1 MEDSIKQLW
10 LYNDWAN
17 KLVID
22 KLLLCD
28 KEIPESCIRLLSHI
42 VNAQL
47 IWQNRIDRI
56 PPTVGVW
63 DMHSLSECKEIHSST
78 SINLQKKIKFT
89 SIGVE
94 IPIHYTN
101 TKNEKF
107 VNTLQEIL
115 LHIFN
120 HGTYHRAQ
128 IATEMRK
135 NGLEPINTDF
145 ITYARSKI
153 EIGDDQTIT

>member
-1 MEDSIKQLW
+1 MEDPIKQLW

-17 KLVID
+17 KLVLE
-22 KLLLCD
+22 KLLISD
-28 KEIPESCIRLLSHI
+28 KKIPDSSIRLLSHI

-56 PPTVGVW
+56 QPTVGVW
-63 DMHSLSECKEIHSST
+63 DVHTLSKCKEIHTST
-78 SINLQKKIKFT
+78 SSNLQNKIKFST
-89 SIGVE
+89 IGVQ

-107 VNTLQEIL
+107 VNTLHEIL

-128 IATEMRK
+128 IATEMRI

-145 ITYARSKI
+145 ITYARTII
-153 EIGDDQTIT
+153 ESDDD